1 MGLFKWDKDI
11 SLVGREKEKKKPKK
25 EKKTA
30 EELATETRNK
40 RLLDEEIEKSEEKFA
55 ALARGKLG
63 NVSLLSGAPRN
74 VSEAV
79 GGRRSSGGGGA
90 GSLLGGRGN
99 SGTSGIVN
107 TTRTNIRSNRSTK

>member
-25 EKKTA
+25 EPKTA
-30 EELATETRNK
+30 EELAAETRNK

-90 GSLLGGRGN
+90 GSLLGGARGAGV
-99 SGTSGIVN
+99 SGGSSSPN
-107 TTRTNIRSNRSTK
+107 RATRGAYSRK